1 MRSKPEKIVPPLP
14 EGMNITER
22 PSGLEFMQRG
32 REKWMLAIQAL
43 DALPS
48 THCLQID
55 INGLSKSQI
64 QGIKNSIKYAGQKL
78 EYKGKIKFANRAG
91 ILYVWSNK

>member
-22 PSGLEFMQRG
+22 PLGLEFMQRG
-32 REKWMLAIQAL
+32 SEKWMLAIQAL
-43 DALPS
+43 NALPS

-55 INGLSKSQI
+55 INGLSKFQVQS
-64 QGIKNSIKYAGQKL
+64 IKNGINHTGRKL
-78 EYKGKIKFANRAG
+78 EHKGKIKFANRAG